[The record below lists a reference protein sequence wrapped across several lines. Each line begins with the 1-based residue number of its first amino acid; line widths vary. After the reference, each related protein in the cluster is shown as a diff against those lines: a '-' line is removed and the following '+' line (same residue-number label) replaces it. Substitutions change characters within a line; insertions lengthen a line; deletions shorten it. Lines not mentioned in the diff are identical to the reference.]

1 MHVRREPD
9 RGTRS
14 RLIRL
19 ISPVIPIGDDNTYR
33 RTVPVVTYALI
44 ALNVLVFLGELNQ
57 PDPDNFLVQWGAVPV
72 RISHGQGLETL
83 VTSMFLHA
91 GWWHLLGNMLF
102 LFVFG
107 DNVED
112 AFGHVRYLLFYLACG
127 VLAGFTQV
135 LLAPD
140 ASLPGVGA
148 SGAISGVLAAYLIM
162 FGTNPVRVLLGFFPL
177 VVPAYVMI
185 GVWIVLQFFNGL
197 ANVAQTAQSGGV
209 AYGAHIGGFVG
220 GIVLTLVLRPSSR
233 RRTRGRLR

>member
-1 MHVRREPD
+1 
-9 RGTRS
+9 
-14 RLIRL
+14 
-19 ISPVIPIGDDNTYR
+19 VIPIGDDNTYR
-33 RTVPVVTYALI
+33 RTVPVVTYGLI
-44 ALNVLVFLGELNQ
+44 ALNVLVFLAELNQ
-57 PDPDNFLVQWGAVPV
+57 LDTGNFLVQWGAVPV

-112 AFGHVRYLLFYLACG
+112 AFGHVRYLLFYLVCG
-127 VLAGFTQV
+127 VLAGLAQV

-185 GVWIVLQFFNGL
+185 GVWILLQFFNGL
-197 ANVAQTAQSGGV
+197 AGVAQTAQSGGV

-233 RRTRGRLR
+233 RRPRSRLR

>member
-1 MHVRREPD
+1 M
-9 RGTRS
+9 
-14 RLIRL
+14 
-19 ISPVIPIGDDNTYR
+19 IPIGDDNTYR
-33 RTVPVVTYALI
+33 RTVPVVTYGLI
-44 ALNVLVFLGELNQ
+44 ALNVLVFLAELNQ
-57 PDPDNFLVQWGAVPV
+57 LDTGNFLVQWGAVPV

-112 AFGHVRYLLFYLACG
+112 AFGHVRYLLFYLVCG
-127 VLAGFTQV
+127 VLAGLAQV

-185 GVWIVLQFFNGL
+185 GVWILLQFFNGL
-197 ANVAQTAQSGGV
+197 AGVAQTAQSGGV

-233 RRTRGRLR
+233 RRPRSRLR